1 MEFDINDNNIKTEHL
16 ISKISALEK
25 RITILESL
33 LGVRSAPVSLDS
45 DSNESPLKNKI
56 NDEEIGLESKIG
68 GFGLAL
74 LGNIVLLFG
83 IIFLSQYINNNGFP
97 ILASIFGYTSIGCI
111 LALSYYSKK
120 KVPHLSFMFNIIS
133 LFLLYYFTLRLH
145 FFIETPIITNKLIA
159 VILIFI
165 VILYPL
171 LISIKKKSELY
182 SGITIILA
190 LATGLISSSMLIILS
205 LGPIIAIGTVYL
217 FFKFKWQRI
226 LILSHFLVYLNFL
239 IWYIINPIATNVLF
253 FQYSHYFLMISA
265 AVFSIISLTPKK
277 ELISKNLILS
287 TILINGIIFSIILSL
302 FVSTYFKDNFTEIFL
317 IISAFCMVF
326 SIILK
331 TRSEWKFAPAL
342 YAMYGFV
349 AISISV
355 FGIFKLPYT
364 YLLLSFQSLYV
375 LIIALWFRS
384 ILIVILNTFLFIMLL
399 LIYLFN
405 SESIDSINFSFVAVS
420 IITANILNWK
430 RKLLGI
436 ETELL
441 RYIYL
446 IISFFMVLLSL
457 FKLISDQYITLS
469 WVIVGILY
477 FIYSILFK
485 DVKYRWMAIL
495 TMLAT
500 AFYLFIVDLSRIS
513 LAYRVIAF
521 LFLAIISIVLSL
533 YYSKTRKATESN
545 QDNII
550 DKTIS

>member
-277 ELISKNLILS
+277 ELK
-287 TILINGIIFSIILSL
+287 IILRK
-302 FVSTYFKDNFTEIFL
+302 YF
-317 IISAFCMVF
+317 
-326 SIILK
+326 
-331 TRSEWKFAPAL
+331 
-342 YAMYGFV
+342 
-349 AISISV
+349 
-355 FGIFKLPYT
+355 
-364 YLLLSFQSLYV
+364 
-375 LIIALWFRS
+375 
-384 ILIVILNTFLFIMLL
+384 
-399 LIYLFN
+399 
-405 SESIDSINFSFVAVS
+405 
-420 IITANILNWK
+420 
-430 RKLLGI
+430 
-436 ETELL
+436 
-441 RYIYL
+441 
-446 IISFFMVLLSL
+446 
-457 FKLISDQYITLS
+457 
-469 WVIVGILY
+469 
-477 FIYSILFK
+477 
-485 DVKYRWMAIL
+485 
-495 TMLAT
+495 
-500 AFYLFIVDLSRIS
+500 
-513 LAYRVIAF
+513 
-521 LFLAIISIVLSL
+521 
-533 YYSKTRKATESN
+533 
-545 QDNII
+545 
-550 DKTIS
+550 

>member
-477 FIYSILFK
+477 FIDSILFK